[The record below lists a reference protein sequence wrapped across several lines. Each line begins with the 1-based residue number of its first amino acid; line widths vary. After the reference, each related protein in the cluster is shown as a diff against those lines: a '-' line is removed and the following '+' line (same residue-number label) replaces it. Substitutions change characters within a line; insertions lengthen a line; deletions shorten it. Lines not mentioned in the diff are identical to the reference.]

1 MILTLEIIGSVSETL
16 GAKRRK
22 VFNAT
27 GGSIGRSPNS
37 DWTLPDQFI
46 SSRHATVNYQHGV
59 FYLEDAESTNG
70 VFVNSPDNRL
80 AKGQRHALKTGD
92 LILIDPY
99 EIVVSIADEPARDV
113 EPVAPVR
120 PPAYPTPDDPFAP
133 DSERSGSAMSDI
145 AAGLGGDPYEDVDPL
160 KWLGGP
166 KKAPKNSGPR
176 AEELRNQPVLKDNYE
191 PPPLRPEPPVAS
203 ADAVIPDNWL
213 DDSGEI
219 LSRTKSDPRPVPS
232 PRPPQP
238 VNEKR
243 PNPPAPVR
251 PLSNGVPPAGR
262 DATGGEL
269 QALLEGAGL
278 ENVSVT
284 PDLARDFGEILRI
297 VVAGVMDVL
306 RTRQRLKSEFRME
319 MTMFKAADNNPLK
332 FSANVEDA
340 LHNLLVKRNPAYLGP
355 VDAFEDAFADVRNH
369 QVAMLAGVRVAFE
382 AMLAQFDPDRLQ
394 AEFDRQLK
402 KGSLIPTPGKLRYWD
417 MYRER
422 IHEMLRDTETTF
434 RELFGEEFARAY
446 EEQLAALKAQGRA
459 PKRQRR
465 T

>member
-1 MILTLEIIGSVSETL
+1 MILTLEIIGSAAETL

-27 GGSIGRSPNS
+27 GGSIGRSPTS
-37 DWTLPDQFI
+37 DWVLPDQFI
-46 SSRHATVNYQHGV
+46 SSRHATVNYQRGV

-70 VFVNSPDNRL
+70 LFVNSPDNRL
-80 AKGQRHALKTGD
+80 AKGQQHALKTGD

-99 EIVVSIADEPARDV
+99 EIAVSIADEPSLDV

-120 PPAYPTPDDPFAP
+120 RSAYPAPDDPFAP
-133 DSERSGSAMSDI
+133 DSEGSGVAVSNMPSGFA
-145 AAGLGGDPYEDVDPL
+145 GDPDDVVDPL
-160 KWLGGP
+160 EWLGGP
-166 KKAPKNSGPR
+166 KKASVNRAPR
-176 AEELRNQPVLKDNYE
+176 AEDLGGQSIEKINYD
-191 PPPLRPEPPVAS
+191 PPPLRADPHDDI
-203 ADAVIPDNWL
+203 ADAVIPPNWL
-213 DDSGEI
+213 EDSGEI
-219 LSRTKSDPRPVPS
+219 PSRTKGSSRQVPAS
-232 PRPPQP
+232 RPPQQAA
-238 VNEKR
+238 KR
-243 PNPPAPVR
+243 PTPPAPVR
-251 PLSNGVPPAGR
+251 PPSNPVPLKGGESA
-262 DATGGEL
+262 GGEL
-269 QALLEGAGL
+269 QAFLQGAGL

-284 PDLARDFGEILRI
+284 PDLARDFGEILRT

-319 MTMFKAADNNPLK
+319 MTMFKPADNNPLK

-402 KGSLIPTPGKLRYWD
+402 KGSLIPAPGKLRYWD
-417 MYRER
+417 LYRER
-422 IHEMLRDTETTF
+422 IHDMLKDTETTF

-446 EEQLAALKAQGRA
+446 EEQLSTLKARGRA
-459 PKRQRR
+459 PKRQR

>member
-1 MILTLEIIGSVSETL
+1 VTLEIIGSASETL

-27 GGSIGRSPNS
+27 GGSIGRSPTS
-37 DWTLPDQFI
+37 DWVLPDQFI

-80 AKGQRHALKTGD
+80 AKGERRALKTGD

-113 EPVAPVR
+113 ESVAPVR
-120 PPAYPTPDDPFAP
+120 STAYAAPDDPFAP
-133 DSERSGSAMSDI
+133 DSERSGSAISDI

-176 AEELRNQPVLKDNYE
+176 AEELRNQPVVKDNYE
-191 PPPLRPEPPVAS
+191 PPPIRPAPPVAS
-203 ADAVIPDNWL
+203 A
-213 DDSGEI
+213 
-219 LSRTKSDPRPVPS
+219 
-232 PRPPQP
+232 
-238 VNEKR
+238 
-243 PNPPAPVR
+243 
-251 PLSNGVPPAGR
+251 VPPKGGESA
-262 DATGGEL
+262 GGEL

-278 ENVSVT
+278 ENVAVT
-284 PDLARDFGEILRI
+284 PELARDFGEILRI

-319 MTMFKAADNNPLK
+319 MTMFKPADNNPLK

-402 KGSLIPTPGKLRYWD
+402 KGSLIPAPGKLRYWD
-417 MYRER
+417 LYRER

-434 RELFGEEFARAY
+434 RVLFGEEFARAY
-446 EEQLAALKAQGRA
+446 EEQLRALKAQGRA
-459 PKRQRR
+459 PRRQER